1 MSLFEELKQ
10 ISQKFKNTELK
21 KIVNLYQKK
30 YINGKAQ
37 GLGDYLRGCYCLFQV
52 SKILGLEFD
61 MDLSNHP
68 MSQFLENHKD
78 KNPKLNYDTISWFRN
93 DNYQEVPNSTKM
105 KTKSCEFLNE
115 LIQLLNGVNN
125 ECYSLFSN
133 AFPLFQNVK
142 KIRNGPREFIRNKLT
157 PNAQMGKNIHMRL
170 TKLRVKENQYSVIH
184 VRCGDAFLL
193 ENDASVQPE
202 VFHRISNA
210 IEKNIPRTHR
220 NKKYVL
226 LSDNNQ
232 MKLLLKKRFP
242 NLIVQIKEMT
252 HLGESN
258 SYTNESI
265 MHTLL
270 DFYTMS
276 TSNFIVSLSP
286 YNWGSGFS
294 EWCAI
299 TYRVPYLK
307 IIY

>member
-1 MSLFEELKQ
+1 MSLLEELKQ
-10 ISQKFKNTELK
+10 TSQKFENTELK

-52 SKILGLEFD
+52 SQILGLEFD

-68 MSQFLENHKD
+68 MSQFLENHKE
-78 KNPKLNYDTISWFRN
+78 KNPNVNYDTVSWFRN
-93 DNYQEVPNSTKM
+93 DNYHPLDSTKM
-105 KTKSCEFLNE
+105 KTKSCDFLNE
-115 LIQLLNGVNN
+115 LIQLLNEVNR
-125 ECYSLFSN
+125 ETCTLFSN

-142 KIRNGPREFIRNKLT
+142 KIRNGPRDFIKNRLT
-157 PNAQMGKNIHMRL
+157 PNVQMEKNIELRL
-170 TKLRVKENQYSVIH
+170 AKLRVKEKQYSVIH

-193 ENDASVQPE
+193 ENDTSIQPE
-202 VFHRISNA
+202 VFHKIVNA
-210 IEKNIPRTHR
+210 IEKNIPRTR
-220 NKKYVL
+220 RQKKFVL

-232 MKLLLKKRFP
+232 MKLHLKKRFP

-258 SYTNESI
+258 IHTNESI

-276 TSNFIVSLSP
+276 KSNFIVSLSP

-294 EWCAI
+294 EWCAV

>member
-1 MSLFEELKQ
+1 MSLLEELKQ
-10 ISQKFKNTELK
+10 TSQKFENTELK

-30 YINGKAQ
+30 YVNGKAQ

-68 MSQFLENHKD
+68 MSQFLENHKE
-78 KNPKLNYDTISWFRN
+78 KNPNVNYDTVSWFRN
-93 DNYQEVPNSTKM
+93 DNYEELPNSTRM
-105 KTKSCEFLNE
+105 KTKSCDFFNE
-115 LIQLLNGVNN
+115 LIRVLNGINN
-125 ECYSLFSN
+125 ESYSLFSN

-142 KIRNGPREFIRNKLT
+142 KIRNEPREFIRNRLT
-157 PNAQMGKNIHMRL
+157 PNVQMQKNIDLRL
-170 TKLRVKENQYSVIH
+170 SKLRVKEKQYSVIH

-193 ENDASVQPE
+193 ENDASIRPE
-202 VFHRISNA
+202 VFHKIVNA
-210 IEKNIPRTHR
+210 IEKNIPRRQT

-232 MKLLLKKRFP
+232 MKILLKKRFP
-242 NLIVQIKEMT
+242 NLVVQIKEMT

-258 SYTNESI
+258 FHTNESI

-276 TSNFIVSLSP
+276 KSNFIISLSP

-294 EWCAI
+294 EWCAV
-299 TYRVPYLK
+299 TYRLPYLK